1 MQGWLSV
8 CAAVC
13 AAQIMNIRSL
23 KALNN
28 RKTKKR
34 VYGDLWN
41 EKIFGFSNCGSDDF
55 SCAACSSDGN
65 GDTTAAEG
73 TTAADTF
80 SDVIAAPANDDTTAP
95 SETAAPAENGGNTA
109 SPAPADR
116 NNNINIIIKPAGTAK
131 PSAGGSSTVTP
142 PKTDNTP
149 VEVETDPKKIIVSAE
164 KEWIFTEK
172 ITDSCH
178 ASTVL
183 PLNDGSV
190 IAAWFGGSSEQKN
203 DVKIYTSVRTEED
216 GWSDPIVVSA
226 ADNVAHWNPVL
237 FQKEDGTVV
246 LYFKVGKTTEYWQ
259 TYYVTSTDG
268 RSWSTPRELVPGDN
282 SGGRGPVKNKPIRLK
297 DGTVLA
303 PASTEIDDKYRC
315 FVDISNDDGE
325 TWTKTAEIDSKY
337 CTWFKVPM
345 IQPTLWQS
353 ADGSVHMFTR
363 TKVGKIYRSDSYD
376 NGKTWCR
383 AYATKLPNNNSGI
396 DLDTDDQGRIFLA
409 YNNIGIPGIRTPLVL
424 SVSTDDGKTF
434 TKIKTFEK
442 GLAEYSYPAVVVKG
456 DTIHITYTY
465 ERDYIAYWQ
474 IKIK

>member
-1 MQGWLSV
+1 MKRFLALAI
-8 CAAVC
+8 AALM
-13 AAQIMNIRSL
+13 I
-23 KALNN
+23 
-28 RKTKKR
+28 
-34 VYGDLWN
+34 
-41 EKIFGFSNCGSDDF
+41 F

-73 TTAADTF
+73 TTAADTV

-183 PLNDGSV
+183 PLDDGSV
-190 IAAWFGGSSEQKN
+190 IAAWFAGSSESDD
-203 DVKIYTSVRTEED
+203 DVKILTSVRGTD
-216 GWSDPIVVSA
+216 GKWGEPIRVSA
-226 ADNVAHWNPVL
+226 DPNVAHWNPVL
-237 FQKEDGTVV
+237 FQNDDGTIT
-246 LYFKVGKTTEYWQ
+246 LYFKVGKNTQYWK
-259 TYYVTSTDG
+259 TYYSTSTDG
-268 RSWSTPRELVPGDN
+268 KVWATPKELVPGDN

-297 DGTVLA
+297 NGTILA
-303 PASTEIDDKYRC
+303 PGSTEIDDKYRC
-315 FVDISNDDGE
+315 FVDISTDNGKPWNR
-325 TWTKTAEIDSKY
+325 TPEINSSFLRF
-337 CTWFKVPM
+337 FKVPM
-345 IQPTLWQS
+345 IQPTLWES
-353 ADGSVHMFTR
+353 KDGSVHMFTR

-376 NGKTWCR
+376 GGKTWCT
-383 AYATKLPNNNSGI
+383 AYPTNLPNNNSGI

-409 YNNIGIPGIRTPLVL
+409 YNNIGLPGIRTPLVL

-442 GLAEYSYPAVVVKG
+442 GLAEYSYPSVVVKG

-474 IKIK
+474 IKVK

>member
-1 MQGWLSV
+1 MKRFLALAI
-8 CAAVC
+8 AALM
-13 AAQIMNIRSL
+13 I
-23 KALNN
+23 
-28 RKTKKR
+28 
-34 VYGDLWN
+34 
-41 EKIFGFSNCGSDDF
+41 F

-73 TTAADTF
+73 TTAADTV

-183 PLNDGSV
+183 PLDDGSV
-190 IAAWFGGSSEQKN
+190 IAAWFGGSSESDD
-203 DVKIYTSVRTEED
+203 DVKILTSVRGTD
-216 GWSDPIVVSA
+216 GKWGEPIRVSA
-226 ADNVAHWNPVL
+226 DPNVAHWNPVL
-237 FQKEDGTVV
+237 FQNDDGTIT
-246 LYFKVGKTTEYWQ
+246 LYFKVGKNTQYWK
-259 TYYVTSTDG
+259 TYYSTSTDG
-268 RSWSTPRELVPGDN
+268 KVWATPKELVPGDN

-297 DGTVLA
+297 NGTILA
-303 PASTEIDDKYRC
+303 PGSTEIDDKYRC
-315 FVDISNDDGE
+315 FVDISTDNGK
-325 TWTKTAEIDSKY
+325 TWNRTPEINSSFLRF
-337 CTWFKVPM
+337 FKVPM
-345 IQPTLWQS
+345 IQPTLWES
-353 ADGSVHMFTR
+353 KDGSVHMFTR

-376 NGKTWCR
+376 GGKTWCT
-383 AYATKLPNNNSGI
+383 AYPTNLPNNNSGI

-409 YNNIGIPGIRTPLVL
+409 YNNVGIPGIRTPLVL

-434 TKIKTFEK
+434 TKIKTFET

-474 IKIK
+474 IKVK

>member
-1 MQGWLSV
+1 MKRFLALAI
-8 CAAVC
+8 AALM
-13 AAQIMNIRSL
+13 I
-23 KALNN
+23 
-28 RKTKKR
+28 
-34 VYGDLWN
+34 
-41 EKIFGFSNCGSDDF
+41 F

-73 TTAADTF
+73 TTAADTV

-183 PLNDGSV
+183 PLDDGSV
-190 IAAWFGGSSEQKN
+190 IAAWFAGSSESDD
-203 DVKIYTSVRTEED
+203 DVKILTSVRGTD
-216 GWSDPIVVSA
+216 GKWGEPIRVSA
-226 ADNVAHWNPVL
+226 DPNVAHWNPVL
-237 FQKEDGTVV
+237 FQNDDGTIT
-246 LYFKVGKTTEYWQ
+246 LYFKVGKNTQYWK
-259 TYYVTSTDG
+259 TYYSTSTDG
-268 RSWSTPRELVPGDN
+268 KVWATPKELVPGDN

-297 DGTVLA
+297 NGTVLA
-303 PASTEIDDKYRC
+303 PGSTEIDDKYRC
-315 FVDISNDDGE
+315 FVDISTDNGK
-325 TWTKTAEIDSKY
+325 TWNRTPEINSSFLRF
-337 CTWFKVPM
+337 FKVPM
-345 IQPTLWQS
+345 IQPTLWES
-353 ADGSVHMFTR
+353 KDGSVHMFTR

-376 NGKTWCR
+376 GGKTWCT
-383 AYATKLPNNNSGI
+383 AYPTNLPNNNSGI
-396 DLDTDDQGRIFLA
+396 DLDTDDSGRIFLV
-409 YNNIGIPGIRTPLVL
+409 YNPVGIPGIRTPLTL
-424 SVSTDDGKTF
+424 AVSLDDGKTF
-434 TKIKTFEK
+434 TKIKTFET

>member
-1 MQGWLSV
+1 MKRFLALAI
-8 CAAVC
+8 AALM
-13 AAQIMNIRSL
+13 I
-23 KALNN
+23 
-28 RKTKKR
+28 
-34 VYGDLWN
+34 
-41 EKIFGFSNCGSDDF
+41 F

-73 TTAADTF
+73 TTAADTV

-183 PLNDGSV
+183 PLDDGSV
-190 IAAWFGGSSEQKN
+190 IAAWFAGSSESDD
-203 DVKIYTSVRTEED
+203 DVKILTSVRGTD
-216 GWSDPIVVSA
+216 GKWGEPIRVSA
-226 ADNVAHWNPVL
+226 DPNVAHWNPVL
-237 FQKEDGTVV
+237 FQNDDGTIT
-246 LYFKVGKTTEYWQ
+246 LYFKVGKNTQYWK
-259 TYYVTSTDG
+259 TYYSTSTDG
-268 RSWSTPRELVPGDN
+268 KVWATPKELVPGDN

-297 DGTVLA
+297 NGTILA
-303 PASTEIDDKYRC
+303 PGSTEIDDKYRC
-315 FVDISNDDGE
+315 FVDISTDNGK
-325 TWTKTAEIDSKY
+325 TWNRTPEINSSFLRF
-337 CTWFKVPM
+337 FKVPM
-345 IQPTLWQS
+345 IQPTLWES
-353 ADGSVHMFTR
+353 KDGSVHMFTR

-376 NGKTWCR
+376 GGKTWCT
-383 AYATKLPNNNSGI
+383 AYPTNLPNNNSGI
-396 DLDTDDQGRIFLA
+396 DLDTDDSGRIFLV
-409 YNNIGIPGIRTPLVL
+409 YNPVGIPGIRTPLTL
-424 SVSTDDGKTF
+424 AVSLDDGKTF

-442 GLAEYSYPAVVVKG
+442 GLAEYSYPSVVVKG

>member
-1 MQGWLSV
+1 MKRFLALAI
-8 CAAVC
+8 AALM
-13 AAQIMNIRSL
+13 I
-23 KALNN
+23 
-28 RKTKKR
+28 
-34 VYGDLWN
+34 
-41 EKIFGFSNCGSDDF
+41 F

-73 TTAADTF
+73 TTAADTV

-116 NNNINIIIKPAGTAK
+116 NNNTNIIIKPAGTAK

-183 PLNDGSV
+183 PLDDSSV
-190 IAAWFGGSSEQKN
+190 IAAWFAGSSESDD
-203 DVKIYTSVRTEED
+203 DVKILTSVRGTD
-216 GWSDPIVVSA
+216 GKWGEPIRVSA
-226 ADNVAHWNPVL
+226 DPNVAHWNPVL
-237 FQKEDGTVV
+237 FQNDDGTIT
-246 LYFKVGKTTEYWQ
+246 LYFKVGKNTQYWK
-259 TYYVTSTDG
+259 TYYSTSTDG
-268 RSWSTPRELVPGDN
+268 KVWATPKELVPGDN

-297 DGTVLA
+297 NGTVLA
-303 PASTEIDDKYRC
+303 PGSTEIDDKYRC
-315 FVDISNDDGE
+315 FVDISTDNGK
-325 TWTKTAEIDSKY
+325 TWNRTPEINSSFLRF
-337 CTWFKVPM
+337 FKVPM
-345 IQPTLWQS
+345 IQPTLWES
-353 ADGSVHMFTR
+353 KDGSVHMFTR

-376 NGKTWCR
+376 GGKTWCT
-383 AYATKLPNNNSGI
+383 AYPTNLPNNNSGI
-396 DLDTDDQGRIFLA
+396 DLDTDDSGRIFLV
-409 YNNIGIPGIRTPLVL
+409 YNPVGIPGIRTPLTL
-424 SVSTDDGKTF
+424 AVSLDDGKTF
-434 TKIKTFEK
+434 TKIKTFET

>member
-1 MQGWLSV
+1 MKRFLALAI
-8 CAAVC
+8 AALM
-13 AAQIMNIRSL
+13 I
-23 KALNN
+23 
-28 RKTKKR
+28 
-34 VYGDLWN
+34 
-41 EKIFGFSNCGSDDF
+41 F

-73 TTAADTF
+73 TTAADTV

-95 SETAAPAENGGNTA
+95 SETAVPAENGGNTA

-183 PLNDGSV
+183 PLDNGTV
-190 IAAWFGGSSEQKN
+190 VAAWFAGSSESDD
-203 DVKIYTSVRTEED
+203 DVKILTSVRGTD
-216 GWSDPIVVSA
+216 GKWGEPIRVSA
-226 ADNVAHWNPVL
+226 DPNVAHWNPVL
-237 FQKEDGTVV
+237 FQNDGGTIT
-246 LYFKVGKTTEYWQ
+246 LYFKVGKDTEYWK
-259 TYYVTSTDG
+259 TYYSVSTDG
-268 RSWSTPRELVPGDN
+268 KNWAAPRELVPGDN

-297 DGTVLA
+297 NGTILA
-303 PASTEIDDKYRC
+303 PGSTELGGKYRC
-315 FVDISNDDGE
+315 FVDISTDNGK
-325 TWTKTAEIDSKY
+325 TWNRTPEIDS
-337 CTWFKVPM
+337 TFLGFFKTPM
-345 IQPTLWQS
+345 IQPTLWES
-353 ADGSVHMFTR
+353 KDGSVHMFTR

-376 NGKTWCR
+376 GGKTWCS
-383 AYATKLPNNNSGI
+383 AYPTNLPNNNSGI
-396 DLDTDDQGRIFLA
+396 DLDTDDSGRIFLV
-409 YNNIGIPGIRTPLVL
+409 YNPIGIPGIRTPLTL
-424 SVSTDDGKTF
+424 AVSTDDGKTF
-434 TKIKTFEK
+434 TKIKTFER

-474 IKIK
+474 IKVK

>member
-1 MQGWLSV
+1 MKRFLALAI
-8 CAAVC
+8 AALM
-13 AAQIMNIRSL
+13 I
-23 KALNN
+23 
-28 RKTKKR
+28 
-34 VYGDLWN
+34 
-41 EKIFGFSNCGSDDF
+41 F

-65 GDTTAAEG
+65 GNTTAAEG
-73 TTAADTF
+73 TTAADTV

-131 PSAGGSSTVTP
+131 PSAGGSSTITP

-172 ITDSCH
+172 PTDSCH

-183 PLNDGSV
+183 PLDNGTV
-190 IAAWFGGSSEQKN
+190 VAAWFAGSSESDD
-203 DVKIYTSVRTEED
+203 DVKILTSVRGTD
-216 GWSDPIVVSA
+216 GKWGEPIRVSA
-226 ADNVAHWNPVL
+226 DPNVAHWNPVL
-237 FQKEDGTVV
+237 FQNDDGTIT
-246 LYFKVGKTTEYWQ
+246 LYFKVGKDTEYWK
-259 TYYVTSTDG
+259 TYYSVSTDG
-268 RSWSTPRELVPGDN
+268 KNWAAPRELVPGDN

-297 DGTVLA
+297 NGTVLA

-315 FVDISNDDGE
+315 FVDISTDNGK
-325 TWTKTAEIDSKY
+325 TWNRTPEIDS
-337 CTWFKVPM
+337 TFLGFFKTPM
-345 IQPTLWQS
+345 IQPTLWES
-353 ADGSVHMFTR
+353 KDGSVHMFTR

-376 NGKTWCR
+376 GGKTWCS
-383 AYATKLPNNNSGI
+383 AYPTNLPNNNSGI
-396 DLDTDDQGRIFLA
+396 DLDTDDSGRIFLV
-409 YNNIGIPGIRTPLVL
+409 YNPVGIPGIRTPLTL
-424 SVSTDDGKTF
+424 AVSTDDGKTF
-434 TKIKTFEK
+434 TKIKTFER

>member
-1 MQGWLSV
+1 MKRFLALAI
-8 CAAVC
+8 AALM
-13 AAQIMNIRSL
+13 I
-23 KALNN
+23 
-28 RKTKKR
+28 
-34 VYGDLWN
+34 
-41 EKIFGFSNCGSDDF
+41 F

-73 TTAADTF
+73 ITAADTV

-183 PLNDGSV
+183 PLDDGSV
-190 IAAWFGGSSEQKN
+190 IAAWFGGSSESDD
-203 DVKIYTSVRTEED
+203 DVKILTSVRGTD
-216 GWSDPIVVSA
+216 GKWGEPIRVSA
-226 ADNVAHWNPVL
+226 DPNVAHWNPVL
-237 FQKEDGTVV
+237 FQNDDGTIT
-246 LYFKVGKTTEYWQ
+246 LYFKVGKDTEYWK
-259 TYYVTSTDG
+259 TYYSVSTDG
-268 RSWSTPRELVPGDN
+268 KNWAAPRELVPGDN

-297 DGTVLA
+297 NGTILA
-303 PASTEIDDKYRC
+303 PGSTELGGKYRC
-315 FVDISNDDGE
+315 FVDMSTDNGK
-325 TWTKTAEIDSKY
+325 TWNRTPEINSSFLRF
-337 CTWFKVPM
+337 FKVPM
-345 IQPTLWQS
+345 IQPTLWES
-353 ADGSVHMFTR
+353 KDGSVHMFTR

-376 NGKTWCR
+376 GGKTWCT
-383 AYATKLPNNNSGI
+383 AYPTNLPNNNSGI
-396 DLDTDDQGRIFLA
+396 DLDTDDSGRIFLV
-409 YNNIGIPGIRTPLVL
+409 YNPVGIPGIRTPLTL
-424 SVSTDDGKTF
+424 AVSLDDGKTF
-434 TKIKTFEK
+434 TKIKTFET

>member
-1 MQGWLSV
+1 MKRFLALAI
-8 CAAVC
+8 AALM
-13 AAQIMNIRSL
+13 I
-23 KALNN
+23 
-28 RKTKKR
+28 
-34 VYGDLWN
+34 
-41 EKIFGFSNCGSDDF
+41 F

-73 TTAADTF
+73 TTAADTV

-183 PLNDGSV
+183 PLDDGSV
-190 IAAWFGGSSEQKN
+190 IAAWFAGSSESDD
-203 DVKIYTSVRTEED
+203 DVKILTSVRGTD
-216 GWSDPIVVSA
+216 GKWGEPIRVSA
-226 ADNVAHWNPVL
+226 DPNVAHWNPVL
-237 FQKEDGTVV
+237 FQNDDGTIT
-246 LYFKVGKTTEYWQ
+246 LYFKVGKNTQYWK
-259 TYYVTSTDG
+259 TYYSTSTDG
-268 RSWSTPRELVPGDN
+268 KVWATPKELVPGDN

-297 DGTVLA
+297 NGTILA
-303 PASTEIDDKYRC
+303 PGSTEIDDKYRC
-315 FVDISNDDGE
+315 FVDISTDNGK
-325 TWTKTAEIDSKY
+325 TWNRTPEINSSFLRF
-337 CTWFKVPM
+337 FKVPM
-345 IQPTLWQS
+345 IQPTLWES
-353 ADGSVHMFTR
+353 KDGSVHMFTR

-376 NGKTWCR
+376 GGKTWCT
-383 AYATKLPNNNSGI
+383 AYPTNLPNNNSGI
-396 DLDTDDQGRIFLA
+396 DLDTDDSGRIFLV
-409 YNNIGIPGIRTPLVL
+409 YNPVGIPGIRTPLTL
-424 SVSTDDGKTF
+424 AVSLDDGKTF
-434 TKIKTFEK
+434 TKIKTFET
-442 GLAEYSYPAVVVKG
+442 GLAEYSYPAVVVNG

>member
-1 MQGWLSV
+1 MKRFLALAI
-8 CAAVC
+8 AALM
-13 AAQIMNIRSL
+13 I
-23 KALNN
+23 
-28 RKTKKR
+28 
-34 VYGDLWN
+34 
-41 EKIFGFSNCGSDDF
+41 F

-73 TTAADTF
+73 TTAADTV

-109 SPAPADR
+109 SPASADR

-149 VEVETDPKKIIVSAE
+149 IEVETDPKKIIVSAE

-183 PLNDGSV
+183 PLDNGTV
-190 IAAWFGGSSEQKN
+190 VAAWFAGSSESDD
-203 DVKIYTSVRTEED
+203 DVKILTSVRGTD
-216 GWSDPIVVSA
+216 GKWGEPIRVSA
-226 ADNVAHWNPVL
+226 DPNVAHWNPVL
-237 FQKEDGTVV
+237 FQNDDGTIT
-246 LYFKVGKTTEYWQ
+246 LYFKVGKNTQYWK
-259 TYYVTSTDG
+259 TYYSTSTDG
-268 RSWSTPRELVPGDN
+268 KNWAAPRELVPGDN
-282 SGGRGPVKNKPIRLK
+282 SGGRGPVKNKPLRLK
-297 DGTVLA
+297 NGTILA
-303 PASTEIDDKYRC
+303 PGSTEIDDKYRC
-315 FVDISNDDGE
+315 FVDISTDNGK
-325 TWTKTAEIDSKY
+325 TWNRTPEINSSFLRF
-337 CTWFKVPM
+337 FKVPM
-345 IQPTLWQS
+345 IQPTLWES
-353 ADGSVHMFTR
+353 KDGSVHMFTR

-376 NGKTWCR
+376 GGKTWCT
-383 AYATKLPNNNSGI
+383 AYPTNLPNNNSGI
-396 DLDTDDQGRIFLA
+396 DLDTDDSGRIFLV
-409 YNNIGIPGIRTPLVL
+409 YNPVGIPGIRTPLTL
-424 SVSTDDGKTF
+424 AVSLDDGKTF
-434 TKIKTFEK
+434 TKIKTFET

>member
-1 MQGWLSV
+1 MKRFLALAI
-8 CAAVC
+8 AALM
-13 AAQIMNIRSL
+13 I
-23 KALNN
+23 
-28 RKTKKR
+28 
-34 VYGDLWN
+34 
-41 EKIFGFSNCGSDDF
+41 F

-73 TTAADTF
+73 TTAADTV

-95 SETAAPAENGGNTA
+95 SETAAPTENGGNTA

-183 PLNDGSV
+183 PLDDGSV
-190 IAAWFGGSSEQKN
+190 IAAWFAGSSESDD
-203 DVKIYTSVRTEED
+203 DVKILTSVRGTD
-216 GWSDPIVVSA
+216 GKWGEPIRVSA
-226 ADNVAHWNPVL
+226 DPNVAHWNPVL
-237 FQKEDGTVV
+237 FQNDDGTIT
-246 LYFKVGKTTEYWQ
+246 LYFKVGKNTQYWK
-259 TYYVTSTDG
+259 TYYSTSTDG
-268 RSWSTPRELVPGDN
+268 KVWATPKELVPGDN

-297 DGTVLA
+297 NGTILA
-303 PASTEIDDKYRC
+303 PGSTEIDDKYRC
-315 FVDISNDDGE
+315 FVDISTDNGK
-325 TWTKTAEIDSKY
+325 TWNRTPEINSSFLRF
-337 CTWFKVPM
+337 FKVPM
-345 IQPTLWQS
+345 IQPTLWES
-353 ADGSVHMFTR
+353 KDGSVHMFTR

-376 NGKTWCR
+376 GGKTWCT
-383 AYATKLPNNNSGI
+383 AYPTNLPNNNSGI
-396 DLDTDDQGRIFLA
+396 DLDTDDSGRIFLV
-409 YNNIGIPGIRTPLVL
+409 YNPVGIPGIRTPLTL
-424 SVSTDDGKTF
+424 AVSLDDGKTF
-434 TKIKTFEK
+434 TKIKTFET

>member
-1 MQGWLSV
+1 MKRFLALAI
-8 CAAVC
+8 AALM
-13 AAQIMNIRSL
+13 I
-23 KALNN
+23 
-28 RKTKKR
+28 
-34 VYGDLWN
+34 
-41 EKIFGFSNCGSDDF
+41 F

-73 TTAADTF
+73 ITAADTV

-95 SETAAPAENGGNTA
+95 SETAVPAENGGNTA

-183 PLNDGSV
+183 PLDNGTV
-190 IAAWFGGSSEQKN
+190 VAAWFAGSSESDD
-203 DVKIYTSVRTEED
+203 DVKILTSVRGTD
-216 GWSDPIVVSA
+216 GKWGEPIRVSA
-226 ADNVAHWNPVL
+226 DPNVAHWNPVL
-237 FQKEDGTVV
+237 FQNDGGTIT
-246 LYFKVGKTTEYWQ
+246 LYFKVGKDTEYWK
-259 TYYVTSTDG
+259 TYYSVSTDG
-268 RSWSTPRELVPGDN
+268 KNWAAPRELVPGDN

-297 DGTVLA
+297 NGTILA
-303 PASTEIDDKYRC
+303 PGSTELGGKYRC
-315 FVDISNDDGE
+315 FVDISTDNGK
-325 TWTKTAEIDSKY
+325 TWNRTPEIDS
-337 CTWFKVPM
+337 TFLGFFKTPM
-345 IQPTLWQS
+345 IQPTLWES
-353 ADGSVHMFTR
+353 KDGSVHMFTR

-376 NGKTWCR
+376 GGKTWCR
-383 AYATKLPNNNSGI
+383 AYATNLPNNNSGI
-396 DLDTDDQGRIFLA
+396 DLDTDDSGRIFLA
-409 YNNIGIPGIRTPLVL
+409 YNPVGIPGIRTPLVL

-434 TKIKTFEK
+434 TKIKTFER

>member
-1 MQGWLSV
+1 MKRFLALAI
-8 CAAVC
+8 AALM
-13 AAQIMNIRSL
+13 I
-23 KALNN
+23 
-28 RKTKKR
+28 
-34 VYGDLWN
+34 
-41 EKIFGFSNCGSDDF
+41 F

-73 TTAADTF
+73 TTAADTV

-95 SETAAPAENGGNTA
+95 SETAVPAENGGNTA

-183 PLNDGSV
+183 PLDDGSV
-190 IAAWFGGSSEQKN
+190 IAAWFAGSSESDD
-203 DVKIYTSVRTEED
+203 DVKILTSVRGTD
-216 GWSDPIVVSA
+216 GKWGEPIRVSA
-226 ADNVAHWNPVL
+226 DPNVAHWNPVL
-237 FQKEDGTVV
+237 FQNDDGTIT
-246 LYFKVGKTTEYWQ
+246 LYFKVGKNTQYWK
-259 TYYVTSTDG
+259 TYYSTSTDG
-268 RSWSTPRELVPGDN
+268 KVWATPKELVPGDN

-297 DGTVLA
+297 NGTILA
-303 PASTEIDDKYRC
+303 PGSTEIDDKYRC
-315 FVDISNDDGE
+315 FVDISTDNGK
-325 TWTKTAEIDSKY
+325 TWNRTPEINSSFLRF
-337 CTWFKVPM
+337 FKVPM
-345 IQPTLWQS
+345 IQPTLWES
-353 ADGSVHMFTR
+353 KDGSVHMFTR

-376 NGKTWCR
+376 GGKTWCT
-383 AYATKLPNNNSGI
+383 AYPTNLPNNNSGI
-396 DLDTDDQGRIFLA
+396 DLDTDDSGRIFLV
-409 YNNIGIPGIRTPLVL
+409 YNPVGIPGIRTPLTL
-424 SVSTDDGKTF
+424 AVSLDDGKTF
-434 TKIKTFEK
+434 TKIKTFET

-474 IKIK
+474 IKVK

>member
-1 MQGWLSV
+1 MKRFLALAI
-8 CAAVC
+8 AALM
-13 AAQIMNIRSL
+13 I
-23 KALNN
+23 
-28 RKTKKR
+28 
-34 VYGDLWN
+34 
-41 EKIFGFSNCGSDDF
+41 F

-73 TTAADTF
+73 TTAADTV

-183 PLNDGSV
+183 PLDDGSV
-190 IAAWFGGSSEQKN
+190 IAAWFAGSSESDD
-203 DVKIYTSVRTEED
+203 DVKILTSVRGTD
-216 GWSDPIVVSA
+216 GKWGEPIRVSA
-226 ADNVAHWNPVL
+226 DPNVAHWNPVL
-237 FQKEDGTVV
+237 FQNDDGTIT
-246 LYFKVGKTTEYWQ
+246 LYFKVGKNTQYWK
-259 TYYVTSTDG
+259 TYYSTSTDG
-268 RSWSTPRELVPGDN
+268 KVWATPKELVPGDN

-297 DGTVLA
+297 NGTILA
-303 PASTEIDDKYRC
+303 PGSTEIDDKYRC
-315 FVDISNDDGE
+315 FVDISTDNGK
-325 TWTKTAEIDSKY
+325 TWNRTPEINSSFLRF
-337 CTWFKVPM
+337 FKVPM
-345 IQPTLWQS
+345 IQPTLWES
-353 ADGSVHMFTR
+353 KDGSVHMFTR

-376 NGKTWCR
+376 GGKTWCT
-383 AYATKLPNNNSGI
+383 AYPTNLPNNNSGI
-396 DLDTDDQGRIFLA
+396 DLDTDDSGRIFLV
-409 YNNIGIPGIRTPLVL
+409 YNPVGIPGIRTPLTL
-424 SVSTDDGKTF
+424 AVSLDDGKTF
-434 TKIKTFEK
+434 TKIKTFET

>member
-1 MQGWLSV
+1 MKRFLALAI
-8 CAAVC
+8 AALM
-13 AAQIMNIRSL
+13 I
-23 KALNN
+23 
-28 RKTKKR
+28 
-34 VYGDLWN
+34 
-41 EKIFGFSNCGSDDF
+41 F

-73 TTAADTF
+73 TTAADAV

-183 PLNDGSV
+183 PLDNGTV
-190 IAAWFGGSSEQKN
+190 VAAWFAGSSESDD
-203 DVKIYTSVRTEED
+203 DVKILTSVRGTD
-216 GWSDPIVVSA
+216 GKWGEPIRVSA
-226 ADNVAHWNPVL
+226 DPNVAHWNPVL
-237 FQKEDGTVV
+237 FQNDDGTIT
-246 LYFKVGKTTEYWQ
+246 LYFKVGKNTQYWK
-259 TYYVTSTDG
+259 TYYSTSTDG
-268 RSWSTPRELVPGDN
+268 KVWATPKELVPGDN

-297 DGTVLA
+297 NGTILA
-303 PASTEIDDKYRC
+303 PGSTEIDDKYRC
-315 FVDISNDDGE
+315 FVDISTDNGK
-325 TWTKTAEIDSKY
+325 TWNRTPEINSSFLRF
-337 CTWFKVPM
+337 FKVPM
-345 IQPTLWQS
+345 IQPTLWES
-353 ADGSVHMFTR
+353 KDGSVHMFTR

-376 NGKTWCR
+376 GGKTWCR
-383 AYATKLPNNNSGI
+383 AYATNLPNNNSGI

-442 GLAEYSYPAVVVKG
+442 GLAEYSYPSVVVKG

>member
-1 MQGWLSV
+1 MKRFLALAI
-8 CAAVC
+8 AALM
-13 AAQIMNIRSL
+13 I
-23 KALNN
+23 
-28 RKTKKR
+28 
-34 VYGDLWN
+34 
-41 EKIFGFSNCGSDDF
+41 F

-73 TTAADTF
+73 ITAADTV

-183 PLNDGSV
+183 PLDDGSV
-190 IAAWFGGSSEQKN
+190 IAAWFGGSSEKEN
-203 DVKIYTSVRTEED
+203 DVNIYTSVRTEKD
-216 GWSDPIVVSA
+216 GWSKPIVVSA
-226 ADNVAHWNPVL
+226 AAEIAHWNPVL
-237 FQKEDGTVV
+237 FQKEDGTVI
-246 LYFKVGKTTEYWQ
+246 LYFKVGKDTDYWQ
-259 TYYVTSTDG
+259 TYYATSTDG
-268 RSWSTPRELVPGDN
+268 RSWS
-282 SGGRGPVKNKPIRLK
+282 
-297 DGTVLA
+297 
-303 PASTEIDDKYRC
+303 
-315 FVDISNDDGE
+315 
-325 TWTKTAEIDSKY
+325 KTSVIDSSFLGF
-337 CTWFKVPM
+337 FKVPM
-345 IQPTLWQS
+345 IQPTLWES
-353 ADGSVHMFTR
+353 KDGSVHMLTR
-363 TKVGKIYRSDSYD
+363 TKLGKIYRSDSLD
-376 NGKTWCR
+376 GGKTWCR
-383 AYATKLPNNNSGI
+383 AYATNLPNNNSGI
-396 DLDTDDQGRIFLA
+396 DLDTDDSGRIFLA
-409 YNNIGIPGIRTPLVL
+409 YNPVGIPGIRTPLVL

-442 GLAEYSYPAVVVKG
+442 GLAEYSYPSVVVKG

>member
-1 MQGWLSV
+1 MKRFLALAI
-8 CAAVC
+8 AALM
-13 AAQIMNIRSL
+13 I
-23 KALNN
+23 
-28 RKTKKR
+28 
-34 VYGDLWN
+34 
-41 EKIFGFSNCGSDDF
+41 F

-73 TTAADTF
+73 ITAADTV

-183 PLNDGSV
+183 PLDDGSV
-190 IAAWFGGSSEQKN
+190 IAAWFGGSSESDD
-203 DVKIYTSVRTEED
+203 DVKILTSVRGTD
-216 GWSDPIVVSA
+216 GKWGEPIRVSA
-226 ADNVAHWNPVL
+226 DPNVAHWNPVL
-237 FQKEDGTVV
+237 FQNDDGTIT
-246 LYFKVGKTTEYWQ
+246 LYFKVGKNTQYWK
-259 TYYVTSTDG
+259 TYYSTSTDG
-268 RSWSTPRELVPGDN
+268 KVWATPKELVPGDN

-297 DGTVLA
+297 NGTILA
-303 PASTEIDDKYRC
+303 PGSTEIDDKYRC
-315 FVDISNDDGE
+315 FVDISTDNGK
-325 TWTKTAEIDSKY
+325 TWNRTPEINSSFLRF
-337 CTWFKVPM
+337 FKVPM

-383 AYATKLPNNNSGI
+383 AYATNLPNNNSGI
-396 DLDTDDQGRIFLA
+396 DLDTDDSGRIFLA
-409 YNNIGIPGIRTPLVL
+409 YNPVGIPGIRTPLVL

-442 GLAEYSYPAVVVKG
+442 GLAEYSYPSVVVKG

>member
-1 MQGWLSV
+1 MKRFLALAI
-8 CAAVC
+8 AALM
-13 AAQIMNIRSL
+13 I
-23 KALNN
+23 
-28 RKTKKR
+28 
-34 VYGDLWN
+34 
-41 EKIFGFSNCGSDDF
+41 F

-73 TTAADTF
+73 TTAADTV

-183 PLNDGSV
+183 PLDNGTV
-190 IAAWFGGSSEQKN
+190 VAAWFAGSSESDD
-203 DVKIYTSVRTEED
+203 DVKILTSVRGTD
-216 GWSDPIVVSA
+216 GKWGEPIRVSA
-226 ADNVAHWNPVL
+226 DPNVAHWNPVL
-237 FQKEDGTVV
+237 FQNDDGTIT
-246 LYFKVGKTTEYWQ
+246 LYFKVGKNTQYWK
-259 TYYVTSTDG
+259 TYYSTSTDG
-268 RSWSTPRELVPGDN
+268 KNWAAPRELVPGDN

-297 DGTVLA
+297 NGTILA
-303 PASTEIDDKYRC
+303 PGSTEIDDKYRC
-315 FVDISNDDGE
+315 FVDISTDNGK
-325 TWTKTAEIDSKY
+325 TWNRTPEINSSFLRF
-337 CTWFKVPM
+337 FKVPM
-345 IQPTLWQS
+345 IQPTLWES
-353 ADGSVHMFTR
+353 KDGSVHMFTR

-376 NGKTWCR
+376 GGKTWCT
-383 AYATKLPNNNSGI
+383 AYPTNLPNNNSGI
-396 DLDTDDQGRIFLA
+396 DLDTDDSGRIFLV
-409 YNNIGIPGIRTPLVL
+409 YNPVGIPGIRTPLTL
-424 SVSTDDGKTF
+424 AVSLDDGKTF
-434 TKIKTFEK
+434 TKIKTFET

>member
-1 MQGWLSV
+1 MKRFLALAI
-8 CAAVC
+8 AALM
-13 AAQIMNIRSL
+13 I
-23 KALNN
+23 
-28 RKTKKR
+28 
-34 VYGDLWN
+34 
-41 EKIFGFSNCGSDDF
+41 F

-73 TTAADTF
+73 TTAADTV

-109 SPAPADR
+109 SPAPAGR

-183 PLNDGSV
+183 PLDDGSV
-190 IAAWFGGSSEQKN
+190 IAAWFAGSSESDD
-203 DVKIYTSVRTEED
+203 DVKILTSVRGTD
-216 GWSDPIVVSA
+216 GKWGEPIRVSA
-226 ADNVAHWNPVL
+226 DPNVAHWNPVL
-237 FQKEDGTVV
+237 FQNDDGTIT
-246 LYFKVGKTTEYWQ
+246 LYFKVGKNTQYWK
-259 TYYVTSTDG
+259 TYYSTSTDG
-268 RSWSTPRELVPGDN
+268 KVWATPKELVPGDN

-297 DGTVLA
+297 NGTILA
-303 PASTEIDDKYRC
+303 PGSTEIDDKYRC
-315 FVDISNDDGE
+315 FVDISTDNGK
-325 TWTKTAEIDSKY
+325 TWNRTPEINSSFLRF
-337 CTWFKVPM
+337 FKVPM
-345 IQPTLWQS
+345 IQPTLWES
-353 ADGSVHMFTR
+353 KDGSVHMLTR
-363 TKVGKIYRSDSYD
+363 TKLGKIYRSDSLD
-376 NGKTWCR
+376 GGKTWCR
-383 AYATKLPNNNSGI
+383 AYATNLPNNNSGI
-396 DLDTDDQGRIFLA
+396 DLDTDDSGRIFLV
-409 YNNIGIPGIRTPLVL
+409 YNPVGIPGIRTPLTL
-424 SVSTDDGKTF
+424 AVSLDDGKTF
-434 TKIKTFEK
+434 TKIKTFER

-474 IKIK
+474 IKVK

>member
-1 MQGWLSV
+1 MILS
-8 CAAVC
+8 
-13 AAQIMNIRSL
+13 
-23 KALNN
+23 
-28 RKTKKR
+28 
-34 VYGDLWN
+34 
-41 EKIFGFSNCGSDDF
+41 F
-55 SCAACSSDGN
+55 AACASDKSGN
-65 GDTTAAEG
+65 DGSDTTAASDIK
-73 TTAADTF
+73 TDAAT
-80 SDVIAAPANDDTTAP
+80 APAADDTTAAP
-95 SETAAPAENGGNTA
+95 ETAEPATSGTDAVSAAPSVRRGPTKTTPVP
-109 SPAPADR
+109 S
-116 NNNINIIIKPAGTAK
+116 KPDDSK
-131 PSAGGSSTVTP
+131 PSA
-142 PKTDNTP
+142 
-149 VEVETDPKKIIVSAE
+149 VETNPKKIIVSAE

-172 ITDSCH
+172 PTDSCH

-183 PLNDGSV
+183 PLDNGTV
-190 IAAWFGGSSEQKN
+190 VAAWFAGSSESDD
-203 DVKIYTSVRTEED
+203 DVKILTSVRGTD
-216 GWSDPIVVSA
+216 GKWGEPIRVSA
-226 ADNVAHWNPVL
+226 DPNVAHWNPVL
-237 FQKEDGTVV
+237 FQNDDGTIT
-246 LYFKVGKTTEYWQ
+246 LYFKVGKDTEYWK
-259 TYYVTSTDG
+259 TYYSVSTDG
-268 RSWSTPRELVPGDN
+268 KNWAAPRELVPGDN

-303 PASTEIDDKYRC
+303 PASTEIDGEWRA
-315 FVDISNDDGE
+315 FVDISTDDGA
-325 TWTKTAEIDSKY
+325 TWTKTANVDSKY

-353 ADGSVHMFTR
+353 ADGSVHMLTR

-409 YNNIGIPGIRTPLVL
+409 YNNIGLPGIRTPLVL

-442 GLAEYSYPAVVVKG
+442 GLAEYSYPSVVVKG

>member
-1 MQGWLSV
+1 MKRFLALAI
-8 CAAVC
+8 AALM
-13 AAQIMNIRSL
+13 I
-23 KALNN
+23 
-28 RKTKKR
+28 
-34 VYGDLWN
+34 
-41 EKIFGFSNCGSDDF
+41 F

-73 TTAADTF
+73 TTAADTV

-172 ITDSCH
+172 PTDSCH

-183 PLNDGSV
+183 PLDNGTV
-190 IAAWFGGSSEQKN
+190 VAAWFAGSSESDD
-203 DVKIYTSVRTEED
+203 DVKILTSVRGTD
-216 GWSDPIVVSA
+216 GKWGEPIRVSA
-226 ADNVAHWNPVL
+226 DPNVAHWNPVL
-237 FQKEDGTVV
+237 FQNDDGTIT
-246 LYFKVGKTTEYWQ
+246 LYFKVGKNTQYWK
-259 TYYVTSTDG
+259 TYYSTSTDG
-268 RSWSTPRELVPGDN
+268 KNWAAPRELVPGDN
-282 SGGRGPVKNKPIRLK
+282 SGGRGPVKNKPLRLK
-297 DGTVLA
+297 NGTILA
-303 PASTEIDDKYRC
+303 PGSTEIDDKYRC
-315 FVDISNDDGE
+315 FVDISTDNGK
-325 TWTKTAEIDSKY
+325 TWNRTPEINSSFLRF
-337 CTWFKVPM
+337 FKVPM
-345 IQPTLWQS
+345 IQPTLWES
-353 ADGSVHMFTR
+353 KDGSVHMFTR

-376 NGKTWCR
+376 GGKTWCT
-383 AYATKLPNNNSGI
+383 AYPTNLPNNNSGI
-396 DLDTDDQGRIFLA
+396 DLDTDDSGRIFLV
-409 YNNIGIPGIRTPLVL
+409 YNPVGIPGIRTPLTL
-424 SVSTDDGKTF
+424 AVSLDDGKTF
-434 TKIKTFEK
+434 TKIKTFET

>member
-1 MQGWLSV
+1 MKRFLALAI
-8 CAAVC
+8 AALM
-13 AAQIMNIRSL
+13 I
-23 KALNN
+23 
-28 RKTKKR
+28 
-34 VYGDLWN
+34 
-41 EKIFGFSNCGSDDF
+41 F

-73 TTAADTF
+73 STAADTV

-95 SETAAPAENGGNTA
+95 SESTAPAENGGNTA

-131 PSAGGSSTVTP
+131 PSAGGSSTITP

-183 PLNDGSV
+183 PLDDGSV
-190 IAAWFGGSSEQKN
+190 IAAWFAGSSESDD
-203 DVKIYTSVRTEED
+203 DVKILTSVRGTD
-216 GWSDPIVVSA
+216 GKWGEPIRVSA
-226 ADNVAHWNPVL
+226 DPNVAHWNPVL
-237 FQKEDGTVV
+237 FQNDDGTIT
-246 LYFKVGKTTEYWQ
+246 LYFKVGKNTQYWK
-259 TYYVTSTDG
+259 TYYSTSTDG
-268 RSWSTPRELVPGDN
+268 KVWATPKELVPGDN

-297 DGTVLA
+297 NGTILA
-303 PASTEIDDKYRC
+303 PGSTEIDDKYRC
-315 FVDISNDDGE
+315 FVDISTDNGK
-325 TWTKTAEIDSKY
+325 TWNRTPEINSSFLRF
-337 CTWFKVPM
+337 FKVPM
-345 IQPTLWQS
+345 IQPTLWES
-353 ADGSVHMFTR
+353 KDGSVHMFTR

-376 NGKTWCR
+376 GGKTWCT
-383 AYATKLPNNNSGI
+383 AYPTNLPNNNSGI
-396 DLDTDDQGRIFLA
+396 DLDTDDSGRIFLV
-409 YNNIGIPGIRTPLVL
+409 YNPVGIPGIRTPLAL
-424 SVSTDDGKTF
+424 AVSLDDGKTF
-434 TKIKTFEK
+434 TKIKTFET

-474 IKIK
+474 IKVK

>member
-1 MQGWLSV
+1 MKRFLALAI
-8 CAAVC
+8 AALM
-13 AAQIMNIRSL
+13 I
-23 KALNN
+23 
-28 RKTKKR
+28 
-34 VYGDLWN
+34 
-41 EKIFGFSNCGSDDF
+41 F

-73 TTAADTF
+73 TTAADTV

-183 PLNDGSV
+183 PLDDGSV
-190 IAAWFGGSSEQKN
+190 IAAWFAGSSESDD
-203 DVKIYTSVRTEED
+203 DVKILTSVRGTD
-216 GWSDPIVVSA
+216 GKWGEPIRVSA
-226 ADNVAHWNPVL
+226 DPNVAHWNPVL
-237 FQKEDGTVV
+237 FQNDDGTIT
-246 LYFKVGKTTEYWQ
+246 LYFKVGKNTQYWK
-259 TYYVTSTDG
+259 TYYSTSTDG
-268 RSWSTPRELVPGDN
+268 KVWATPKELVPGDN

-297 DGTVLA
+297 NGTILA
-303 PASTEIDDKYRC
+303 PGSTEIDDKYRC
-315 FVDISNDDGE
+315 FVDISTDNGK
-325 TWTKTAEIDSKY
+325 TWNRTPEINSSFLRF
-337 CTWFKVPM
+337 FKVPM
-345 IQPTLWQS
+345 IQPTLWES
-353 ADGSVHMFTR
+353 KDGSVHMFTR

-376 NGKTWCR
+376 GGKTWCT
-383 AYATKLPNNNSGI
+383 AYPTNLPNNNSGI
-396 DLDTDDQGRIFLA
+396 DLDTDDSGRIFLV
-409 YNNIGIPGIRTPLVL
+409 YNPVGIPGIRTPLTL
-424 SVSTDDGKTF
+424 AVSLDDGKTF
-434 TKIKTFEK
+434 TKIKTFET

-465 ERDYIAYWQ
+465 ERDYITYWQ
-474 IKIK
+474 IKVK

>member
-1 MQGWLSV
+1 MKRFLALAI
-8 CAAVC
+8 AALM
-13 AAQIMNIRSL
+13 I
-23 KALNN
+23 
-28 RKTKKR
+28 
-34 VYGDLWN
+34 
-41 EKIFGFSNCGSDDF
+41 F

-65 GDTTAAEG
+65 GDTTAAED
-73 TTAADTF
+73 TTAADTV

-183 PLNDGSV
+183 PLDDGSV
-190 IAAWFGGSSEQKN
+190 IAAWFAGSSESDD
-203 DVKIYTSVRTEED
+203 DVKILTSVRGTD
-216 GWSDPIVVSA
+216 GKWGEPIRVSA
-226 ADNVAHWNPVL
+226 DPNVAHWNPVL
-237 FQKEDGTVV
+237 FQNDDGTIT
-246 LYFKVGKTTEYWQ
+246 LYFKVGKNTQYWK
-259 TYYVTSTDG
+259 TYYSTSTDG
-268 RSWSTPRELVPGDN
+268 KVWATPKELVPGDN

-297 DGTVLA
+297 NGTILA
-303 PASTEIDDKYRC
+303 PGSTEIDDKYRC
-315 FVDISNDDGE
+315 FVDISTDNGK
-325 TWTKTAEIDSKY
+325 TWNRTPEINSSFLRF
-337 CTWFKVPM
+337 FKVPM
-345 IQPTLWQS
+345 IQPTLWES
-353 ADGSVHMFTR
+353 KDGSVHMFTR

-376 NGKTWCR
+376 GGKTWCT
-383 AYATKLPNNNSGI
+383 AYPTNLPNNNSGI
-396 DLDTDDQGRIFLA
+396 DLDTDDSGRIFLV
-409 YNNIGIPGIRTPLVL
+409 YNPVGIPGIRTPLTL
-424 SVSTDDGKTF
+424 AVSLDDGKTF
-434 TKIKTFEK
+434 TKIKTFET

-474 IKIK
+474 IKVK